1 MFKQLG
7 LLVLLWTPC
16 CMGFEGSQP
25 KTGRDVPTQIGSV
38 KEKPL
43 FVDIEKA
50 AGQDRTTASPPKG
63 SMCEAVQGLPGKL
76 QSECCNYGYNLQD
89 PALREYMAKL
99 TKPRSYPMFVMEK
112 TAKTVTGMLPGKS
125 VSPLTKQKEK
135 LVILGTGWG
144 AAALLCEINNDR
156 YDVTV
161 VSPRNYF
168 LFTPMLPGASVG
180 TVDIR
185 SITQPIR
192 EVRDA
197 MNVSIV

>member
-1 MFKQLG
+1 MFKQLT

-16 CMGFEGSQP
+16 CMGFERSQP
-25 KTGRDVPTQIGSV
+25 LTGCDVPTQIGYV

-43 FVDIEKA
+43 IIEIEKA
-50 AGQDRTTASPPKG
+50 AGQDRTTVSPPTG
-63 SMCEAVQGLPGKL
+63 TICEAVQGVPGKL
-76 QSECCNYGYNLQD
+76 KSECCAYGSELQD

-99 TKPRSYPMFVMEK
+99 TKPRIYPLFLMEK
-112 TAKTVTGMLPGKS
+112 TAKTVTGMFPGKS
-125 VSPLTKQKEK
+125 ASAPTQQKEK

-144 AAALLCEINNDR
+144 AAALLSEIDNDQ

-192 EVRDA
+192 EVRTT
-197 MNVSIV
+197 SKPL